1 MTFSD
6 SLVLYFYVPENDFLV
21 KTHMS
26 VIMNFGHHIVNDKLI
41 FNLIE
46 FPLRLLI
53 LFSNIMSSFLLSLH
67 EYVNTIRM
75 RIIIAFVIIVISF

>member
-1 MTFSD
+1 
-6 SLVLYFYVPENDFLV
+6 VPENDFLV

-26 VIMNFGHHIVNDKLI
+26 AIMNFGHHIVNDKLI

-46 FPLRLLI
+46 FSLRLLI